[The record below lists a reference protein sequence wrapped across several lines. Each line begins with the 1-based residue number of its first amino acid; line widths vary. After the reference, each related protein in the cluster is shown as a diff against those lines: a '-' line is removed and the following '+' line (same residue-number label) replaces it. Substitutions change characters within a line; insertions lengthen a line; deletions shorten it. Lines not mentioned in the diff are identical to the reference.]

1 VTLEDEG
8 TAIIQN
14 MRNYPPSNTASLLR
28 SFRSQRTCSFCV
40 TQCRSSKQHE
50 KGTTLPVSS
59 VGIPTAQPNDI
70 NDIMPNGL
78 NFDVYDIW
86 LDESS
91 NRVFTEQQSH
101 VHVWVFWNFRVL
113 ISIF

>member
-1 VTLEDEG
+1 MTLEIGG
-8 TAIIQN
+8 TAIIQTSGTTL
-14 MRNYPPSNTASLLR
+14 PATHHHFSEVLDLS
-28 SFRSQRTCSFCV
+28 V
-40 TQCRSSKQHE
+40 TVVLCDPVFSSELHE
-50 KGTTLPVSS
+50 KGTALPASS
-59 VGIPTAQPNDI
+59 MGIHTAQPNDI

-78 NFDVYDIW
+78 NFDVYNIW
-86 LDESS
+86 LDESL